1 MNQHPATMAVAM
13 TTLLLSVLVAGVA
26 GDVAN
31 CKTYAKKTERIKGKD
46 CSCYSSCPSGYTDDG
61 EHTDC
66 SICLFNPVGCD
77 TEWCKRA
84 VDDKTKCSTCNSGY
98 IIKNNKCVRVCT
110 TDAGKCT
117 SQSEC
122 VCADPLMDTKR
133 EVVDRDNEK
142 CWQCRAGLGGLC
154 GTSID
159 SCADDHVCDFLLGTS
174 IGTCEWKR
182 CPSTGTSCTFNPCDC
197 ADSSTQERK
206 TGKSGT
212 RDCNYCRTKDGGS
225 CSPPPVVFFGSL
237 QEWPLR
243 RDEMP
248 VLRMHHL
255 R

>member
-1 MNQHPATMAVAM
+1 MAVAM

-66 SICLFNPVGCD
+66 SICPFNPLGCD

-122 VCADPLMDTKR
+122 DPNLFIS
-133 EVVDRDNEK
+133 EVVEGSSYNKAIE
-142 CWQCRAGLGGLC
+142 LY
-154 GTSID
+154 
-159 SCADDHVCDFLLGTS
+159 
-174 IGTCEWKR
+174 
-182 CPSTGTSCTFNPCDC
+182 NPTEEELDL
-197 ADSSTQERK
+197 S
-206 TGKSGT
+206 
-212 RDCNYCRTKDGGS
+212 
-225 CSPPPVVFFGSL
+225 
-237 QEWPLR
+237 
-243 RDEMP
+243 
-248 VLRMHHL
+248 
-255 R
+255 